1 MYYLLDNNQLEDSN
15 NHLNKVQDNIFQ
27 YKHQNQKLELKK
39 NSKIQRKITLPMSFN
54 SDPTIHIT
62 ELGLARFAIFQT
74 DLGFGSVRRKCEPIP
89 TTDIF
94 FKASLSFL

>member
-15 NHLNKVQDNIFQ
+15 NHSNKVQDNIFQ

-39 NSKIQRKITLPMSFN
+39 NSKLQRKITLPMSFN

-62 ELGLARFAIFQT
+62 ELR
-74 DLGFGSVRRKCEPIP
+74 SVRFGENANRSQRQ
-89 TTDIF
+89 IF
-94 FKASLSFL
+94 FSMHLLAFYKL